1 MTEQLAFVH
10 DVSPI
15 VSSTLKVYRD
25 NIEMEKGAILS
36 AARVERNKA
45 LYEKYSEFFSAYPD
59 CFLDMIK
66 PKDSGFH
73 LFEYQRAF
81 LRACMR
87 YRYLYVTAPRA
98 FSKTFICILALLLK
112 CIFQPGSKLF
122 ICAPKKEQSAKIAKE
137 KLEEI
142 FQLFP
147 LLKKEVAIEN
157 YGKDYVRL
165 VLKNRS
171 VLDVV
176 GALDSTRGGRRH
188 G

>member
-1 MTEQLAFVH
+1 M
-10 DVSPI
+10 
-15 VSSTLKVYRD
+15 
-25 NIEMEKGAILS
+25 
-36 AARVERNKA
+36 
-45 LYEKYSEFFSAYPD
+45 
-59 CFLDMIK
+59 
-66 PKDSGFH
+66 
-73 LFEYQRAF
+73 
-81 LRACMR
+81 
-87 YRYLYVTAPRA
+87 
-98 FSKTFICILALLLK
+98 ILATSHK
-112 CIFQPGSKLF
+112 C
-122 ICAPKKEQSAKIAKE
+122 KESAKIAKE

-188 G
+188 GQIFKINFCLP